1 MKVGQKR
8 STGTQAFLARNVR
21 WLGLILLAFVLGWI
35 ASRQDWPGLMTR
47 VESVPD
53 AVRQS
58 VAPAADLPTLIVDMN
73 FPAYSD
79 LLAQREQALQTGV
92 YIPSNRDFVTATIQS
107 DGSAVPV
114 RIRLVAGPADHLG
127 EDDKWGFEVRT
138 RRNQRLFDMQRFY
151 LLDPAANNWLNQWAF
166 ARTLAREGV
175 LVARYRFAHLILNG
189 DDRGIYGLQEGF
201 ANELLAT
208 QGRPEGVIVRF
219 DADRLWEASAHF
231 GGDVGAATADPI
243 ANLSATD
250 FPYFEVDAFRD
261 AAIDSDPALS
271 AQRDSAI
278 GLLRALQTGER
289 KASEVFDVERYGR
302 FLALVDLWGATQ
314 ATSLINLHYYYD
326 PTSARLEPIG
336 FNGDP
341 LSSDAR
347 VSLAATYDD
356 PALQAAYVQEAS
368 RVGQPEYIERVQAEL
383 EPEFRRLRQAVSAEQ
398 GDIEPPWDALR
409 DRQERMRR
417 SLDPVQPVFAY
428 LGSPTLAM
436 SGTLR
441 VDVANVLNLPVEILG
456 FDIHGATFLPADRGW
471 LAGESAEVL
480 TADADRVVLRA
491 YHATRAP
498 VIRYV
503 RFDIPLDEIHRLD
516 DELDFMQELDVQ
528 VATRILGLP
537 TTRLTL
543 AQPGYPD
550 ILVGGVGE

>member
-8 STGTQAFLARNVR
+8 STGTQAFLARNLR
-21 WLGLILLAFVLGWI
+21 WLGPLLLAFVLGWI
-35 ASRQDWPGLMTR
+35 VGSQDWHRLITR

-53 AVRQS
+53 GILQS
-58 VAPAADLPTLIVDMN
+58 VAPAADLPTLVVDMN
-73 FPAYSD
+73 FTAYSN
-79 LLAQREQALQTGV
+79 LLDQREQALQTGV

-114 RIRLVAGPADHLG
+114 RMRLVAGPADHLG
-127 EDDKWGFEVRT
+127 DDDKWGFEVRT

-151 LLDPAANNWLNQWAF
+151 LQDPAANNWLNQWAF

-189 DDRGIYGLQEGF
+189 DDRGIYALQEGF
-201 ANELLAT
+201 ANELLAA
-208 QGRPEGVIVRF
+208 QGRPEGVVVRF

-231 GGDVGAATADPI
+231 GGDTRAATADPI

-250 FPYFEVDAFRD
+250 FQYFEVDAFRD
-261 AAIDSDPALS
+261 AAIASDPGLS

-289 KASEVFDVERYGR
+289 KASAVFDVERYGR

-314 ATSLINLHYYYD
+314 ATSLVNLHYYYD

-336 FNGDP
+336 FNADALG
-341 LSSDAR
+341 SDAR

-368 RVGQPEYIERVQAEL
+368 RIGQPEYLDQLRTEL

-398 GDIEPPWDALR
+398 GDIELPWDELHH
-409 DRQERMRR
+409 RQEQMRR

-428 LGSPTLAM
+428 LGSPALAM

-441 VDVANVLNLPVEILG
+441 VDVANILNLPVEVVG
-456 FDIHGATFLPADRGW
+456 FDVHGATFLPAERRW
-471 LAGESAEVL
+471 LAGESVEVL
-480 TADADRVVLRA
+480 TAHADRVVLRA
-491 YHATRAP
+491 YDATRAP
-498 VIRYV
+498 VIRYA
-503 RFDIPLDEIHRLD
+503 RFDIPLAEIHRLD
-516 DELDFMQELDVQ
+516 DELDFMQELDIQ

-550 ILVGGVGE
+550 ILAGGVGE